1 MTMLN
6 NSILS
11 EAQQELLDDMTYK
24 LEINTL
30 REIERLAKN
39 SSGMLGLENMPLS
52 LLLRVALENVA
63 EKHIIGSSY
72 SATYDYLKNL

>member
-52 LLLRVALENVA
+52 LLL
-63 EKHIIGSSY
+63 
-72 SATYDYLKNL
+72 